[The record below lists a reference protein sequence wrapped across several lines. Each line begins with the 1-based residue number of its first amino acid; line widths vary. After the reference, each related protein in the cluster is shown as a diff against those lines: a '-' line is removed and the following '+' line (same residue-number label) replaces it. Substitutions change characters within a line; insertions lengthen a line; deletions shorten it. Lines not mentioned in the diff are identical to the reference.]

1 MASFEI
7 IKRDPDA
14 SKKIK
19 VGIGSNGST
28 EIRSADKEP
37 RRKKPRMNVGLTD
50 KGVEI
55 RTKDPKIVLKNAE
68 ECFKNGDFENTS
80 IKLGFVDNEYIE
92 ERTKELLDGSEEEKK
107 LALEMYQKDEW
118 IEEAKKE
125 WRVSSLAQEINKK
138 RKLKRIKNK

>member
-7 IKRDPDA
+7 KRDLDA
-14 SKKIK
+14 SKKIR
-19 VGIGSNGST
+19 VGISSDGST

-37 RRKKPRMNVGLTD
+37 RIKKPRITVGLVD

-55 RTKDPKIVLKNAE
+55 RTKDPEIVLKNAE
-68 ECFKNGDFENTS
+68 ECFKNGDLENAF

-92 ERTKELLDGSEEEKK
+92 ERTKELLDGSEEEKG
-107 LALEMYQKDEW
+107 LAEEMYQKDEW

-125 WRVSSLAQEINKK
+125 WRDLSFVQEINK
-138 RKLKRIKNK
+138 RKKIGENKD

>member
-1 MASFEI
+1 MASFETI
-7 IKRDPDA
+7 NKKLDDT
-14 SKKIK
+14 KKIR
-19 VGIGSNGST
+19 VGIGSDGST
-28 EIRSADKEP
+28 EIRSVDKEP

-68 ECFKNGDFENTS
+68 ECFKNGDFENAF
-80 IKLGFVDNEYIE
+80 IKLGFVDNEDIE
-92 ERTKELLDGSEEEKK
+92 KRTMELLDGSEEEKK

-125 WRVSSLAQEINKK
+125 WRDSSFAQEINKK
-138 RKLKRIKNK
+138 KEAEENKK

>member
-1 MASFEI
+1 MASFETI
-7 IKRDPDA
+7 NKKSDDT
-14 SKKIK
+14 KKIR
-19 VGIGSNGST
+19 VGMGSDGSI
-28 EIRSADKEP
+28 EIRSIDKKT
-37 RRKKPRMNVGLTD
+37 RGKKPRINVGLVD

-55 RTKDPKIVLKNAE
+55 KTKDPEIVLKNAE
-68 ECFKNGDFENTS
+68 ECFKNGDFENAF

-125 WRVSSLAQEINKK
+125 WRDSNFVQEINK
-138 RKLKRIKNK
+138 RKKVEENKK